1 MIRRCRGRSQNDEH
15 RRIVVPIRYGD
26 SRARLLEGPL
36 GELSPLLTTND
47 FVVQRFP
54 VEEHRSCRGS
64 LKNTKLFPWARNS
77 GEITPPELTGVS
89 RNGVQE
95 KYTFPQLCTSFRRK
109 RTAPRA
115 PASKTGSIH
124 SRGEPLAASWTRINE
139 IWLGGQT
146 YGEES
151 STFKNMDS

>member
-1 MIRRCRGRSQNDEH
+1 MAVRKMTNIE
-15 RRIVVPIRYGD
+15 
-26 SRARLLEGPL
+26 
-36 GELSPLLTTND
+36 ELSFQSVMVIVGPVSWRAPWGSCHPFSPRTTWKQKL
-47 FVVQRFP
+47 VVQRFP

-115 PASKTGSIH
+115 PASKTRSIH

-151 STFKNMDS
+151 YTFKNMDS